1 VADSETP
8 YYRRDLALVHHN
20 GFAFHAAACAAGI
33 LRLLEPVREREG
45 LVLEIGCG
53 SGLLT
58 QELVAAG
65 HRVIASDASPS
76 MLELANDLV
85 GQRVEELRQIVLPD
99 DPLPEVDAVV
109 GVGHPINYL
118 PDLDSIHRAL
128 VAAAAA
134 LRPGGVLATDLCDL
148 QWGVARLDAPAAA
161 HAKQDWAMVTR
172 YSQPS
177 TDRFVRDITT
187 FLPNGDGSWRR
198 DDEHHENVLVDTA
211 TVPDLLL
218 EHEVEATCRTSFG
231 EETLPEGLVAVV
243 GRKLG

>member
-8 YYRRDLALVHHN
+8 YYRADLALVHHK
-20 GFAFHAAACAAGI
+20 GFGFHAEACAAGI
-33 LRLLEPVREREG
+33 LRLLEPVRERDG

-65 HRVIASDASPS
+65 HRVIASDASPA
-76 MLELANDLV
+76 MLELADDLV
-85 GQRVEELRQIVLPD
+85 GDRVEELRQIVLPD
-99 DPLPEVDAVV
+99 DALPEVDAVV

-128 VAAAAA
+128 IAAAAA
-134 LRPGGVLATDLCDL
+134 LRPGGLLATDLCDL
-148 QWGVARLDAPAAA
+148 QWGVARLGAPPVG

-172 YSQPS
+172 YSQPAA
-177 TDRFVRDITT
+177 DRFVRDITT
-187 FLPNGDGSWRR
+187 FLPNSDGSWRR
-198 DDEHHENVLVDTA
+198 DEEHHENVLVDTA
-211 TVPDLLL
+211 TVPGLLL
-218 EHEVEATCRTSFG
+218 EHGVEATCQPSFG

>member
-1 VADSETP
+1 MAPAETP
-8 YYRRDLALVHHN
+8 YYRPDLALVHHK
-20 GFAFHAAACAAGI
+20 GFGFHAAACAPGI
-33 LRLLEPVREREG
+33 LRLLEPVRERAG

-65 HRVIASDASPS
+65 HRVIASDASPA

-85 GQRVEELRQIVLPD
+85 GDRVEQLRQIVLPD
-99 DPLPEVDAVV
+99 DALPEVDAVV

-118 PDLDSIHRAL
+118 PDLDSIEQAL
-128 VAAAAA
+128 IAAAVA

-148 QWGVARLDAPAAA
+148 QWGVARVDARPLG
-161 HAKQDWAMVTR
+161 HAEQDWAMVTR
-172 YSQPS
+172 YSQPAP
-177 TDRFVRDITT
+177 DRFVRDITT

-198 DDEHHENVLVDTA
+198 DEEHHENVLVETA
-211 TVPDLLL
+211 TVPDLLRR
-218 EHEVEATCRTSFG
+218 HGVEATCRASFG